1 MIVPMGWFGWVR
13 IGALQT
19 DAITLGETQPSVG
32 GKIWQVSTQHK
43 NYCLASGFKIIMV
56 LFISPVHCSFYYGK
70 VTEQSTIHTESQCKG
85 YIRFLEQFMAC
96 QLPIKK

>member
-43 NYCLASGFKIIMV
+43 NYCLASGFKIISMV
-56 LFISPVHCSFYYGK
+56 LFISLVHCSFYYDK
-70 VTEQSTIHTESQCKG
+70 VTEQSIHTESQRKG